1 QEQLLA
7 RQAIPDW
14 QSLDTLA
21 DAITS
26 VEYYLE
32 RLSEDC
38 GSQGDLILDV
48 AEESLQN
55 LGYRLQEAPSILDQA
70 DFGSAVEPEPEPE
83 VEPELQAELAPQPEA
98 LPEELPVEP

>member
-1 QEQLLA
+1 M
-7 RQAIPDW
+7 PDW

-38 GSQGDLILDV
+38 GTQGDLILDV
-48 AEESLQN
+48 AEGVDDRRRN
-55 LGYRLQEAPSILDQA
+55 PYHY
-70 DFGSAVEPEPEPE
+70 
-83 VEPELQAELAPQPEA
+83 
-98 LPEELPVEP
+98 